1 MRDIDPHWVSCGMSN
16 TDQPYYRIEDQR
28 GEVVDIDGSFA
39 KLVVFVDDVD
49 SVRFALFE
57 WSCSNADDTNRQF
70 HMIFHGV
77 GVGGGLR
84 ECRHTY
90 WGEAGYVYLMPL
102 DVVAKAMAALR
113 KWFDA

>member
-1 MRDIDPHWVSCGMSN
+1 MNDIDPHWVSCGMGH

-39 KLVVFVDDVD
+39 KLVVFVDDID

-57 WSCSNADDTNRQF
+57 WQCSDANDTNRQF
-70 HMIFHGV
+70 AMVFHGV

-90 WGEAGYVYLMPL
+90 WGEGGYVYLMPL

>member
-1 MRDIDPHWVSCGMSN
+1 VSDIDPHWVPSE
-16 TDQPYYRIEDQR
+16 PVAYRIEDQR

-39 KLVVFVDDVD
+39 KLVVHVDGDC
-49 SVRFALFE
+49 VRFALFE

-70 HMIFHGV
+70 SMVFHGV

-90 WGEAGYVYLMPL
+90 WGEGGYVHMMPL

-113 KWFDA
+113 KWFDE